1 MYEVTGLIF
10 SILKEETE
18 SKRLGNFSRNLSAI
32 FKILLLLKIS
42 IDNFIYIC
50 NLFLLLL
57 PHDYPKELLS
67 L

>member
-1 MYEVTGLIF
+1 MYEVIGLIF

-42 IDNFIYIC
+42 IDNFIYIYMQSI
-50 NLFLLLL
+50 LITLT
-57 PHDYPKELLS
+57 P
-67 L
+67 